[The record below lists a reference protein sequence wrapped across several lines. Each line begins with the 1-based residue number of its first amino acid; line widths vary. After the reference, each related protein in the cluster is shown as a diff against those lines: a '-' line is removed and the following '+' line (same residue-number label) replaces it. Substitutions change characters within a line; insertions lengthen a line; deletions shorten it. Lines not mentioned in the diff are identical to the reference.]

1 MFLVL
6 LYFIVMLLAIIAVV
20 IFAVCAV
27 AHSLPGFAVSAD
39 LSMFKYV
46 VKRLLINSDEIARPL
61 LQLDTSSTD
70 TRHVLGVVTVQT
82 RRTRRM
88 QTLK

>member
-1 MFLVL
+1 MK
-6 LYFIVMLLAIIAVV
+6 LLAIVAVV

-27 AHSLPGFAVSAD
+27 AHSLPGFTVSTD
-39 LSMFKYV
+39 LSMFEYV

-70 TRHVLGVVTVQT
+70 TRHVLAVVTLQT